1 LDDTTEVKA
10 KQTEETS
17 KHPAY
22 KTLNLLYQAIIDNSF
37 KNRKKDEF

>member
-1 LDDTTEVKA
+1 LDDTSEIKVK
-10 KQTEETS
+10 QREETS

-37 KNRKKDEF
+37 KNRKKNEF